1 MTQQTGGGAWTR
13 KDGLCALEP
22 ILTSRDSGEMIHQEV
37 MVFGFWKKES
47 AVQQVN
53 QVTPIS
59 LQPVE
64 MKTGGLRWMGGLLE
78 YAVFKGMLMMK
89 GH

>member
-1 MTQQTGGGAWTR
+1 
-13 KDGLCALEP
+13 
-22 ILTSRDSGEMIHQEV
+22 MIHQEV

-59 LQPVE
+59 LQLVE
-64 MKTGGLRWMGGLLE
+64 MKTGGVLWMGELLE
-78 YAVFKGMLMMK
+78 YTIDFKR
-89 GH
+89 

>member
-1 MTQQTGGGAWTR
+1 MTQQTGGGVWTR

-59 LQPVE
+59 LQLVE
-64 MKTGGLRWMGGLLE
+64 MKTGGVLWMGELLE
-78 YAVFKGMLMMK
+78 YTIDFKR
-89 GH
+89 

>member
-1 MTQQTGGGAWTR
+1 
-13 KDGLCALEP
+13 
-22 ILTSRDSGEMIHQEV
+22 MIHQEV

-53 QVTPIS
+53 PVTPIN

-64 MKTGGLRWMGGLLE
+64 MKTGGVR
-78 YAVFKGMLMMK
+78 
-89 GH
+89 

>member
-1 MTQQTGGGAWTR
+1 MTLQTGGEAWTR
-13 KDGLCALEP
+13 KVGLCAPKP
-22 ILTSRDSGEMIHQEV
+22 IPTSRDSGEMIHQEV

-53 QVTPIS
+53 PVTPIN
-59 LQPVE
+59 LQPVRL
-64 MKTGGLRWMGGLLE
+64 KTGGVRWMGGLLE
-78 YAVFKGMLMMK
+78 YAVFKGTLMMK

>member
-1 MTQQTGGGAWTR
+1 
-13 KDGLCALEP
+13 
-22 ILTSRDSGEMIHQEV
+22 MIHLEV

-53 QVTPIS
+53 PVTPIS

-64 MKTGGLRWMGGLLE
+64 MKTGGVRWMGGLFDKLFLRE
-78 YAVFKGMLMMK
+78 R
-89 GH
+89 

>member
-1 MTQQTGGGAWTR
+1 MTQQTGGEAWTR
-13 KDGLCALEP
+13 KVGLYAPKP
-22 ILTSRDSGEMIHQEV
+22 IPTSRDSGEMIHLEV

-53 QVTPIS
+53 PVTPIS

-64 MKTGGLRWMGGLLE
+64 MKTGGVRWMGGLFDKLFLKE
-78 YAVFKGMLMMK
+78 R
-89 GH
+89 

>member
-1 MTQQTGGGAWTR
+1 
-13 KDGLCALEP
+13 
-22 ILTSRDSGEMIHQEV
+22 MIHQEV

-53 QVTPIS
+53 PVTPIN

-64 MKTGGLRWMGGLLE
+64 MKTGGVHWMGELLE
-78 YAVFKGMLMMK
+78 CTIDVER
-89 GH
+89 

>member
-1 MTQQTGGGAWTR
+1 MTQQTGGDAWTR
-13 KDGLCALEP
+13 KDGLCALQP
-22 ILTSRDSGEMIHQEV
+22 IPTSRDSGEMIHRKV

-53 QVTPIS
+53 PVIPIN

-64 MKTGGLRWMGGLLE
+64 M
-78 YAVFKGMLMMK
+78 
-89 GH
+89 